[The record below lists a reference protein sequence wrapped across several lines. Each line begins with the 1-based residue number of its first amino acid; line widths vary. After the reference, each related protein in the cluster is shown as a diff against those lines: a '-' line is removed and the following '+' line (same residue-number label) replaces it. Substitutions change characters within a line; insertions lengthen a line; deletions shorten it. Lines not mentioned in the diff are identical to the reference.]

1 MAYNFFNRYIWLID
15 TIRAHGHITFTD
27 ISDLWRDSALND
39 TGERLSE
46 RTFFNHKDA
55 IKDTFGITIKFDK
68 TMGYYLQD
76 EDFDTDGIRSW
87 LLASLSVNN
96 TLTEGTDMR
105 SRILFEREPSGEKYL
120 SSVIRAMR
128 EGKQLEISYRKFK
141 DDEART
147 FDICPFALKIFKQ
160 RWYLIGGKNSKDLEP
175 HIYAL
180 DRVEY
185 LQQTRRDFKMP
196 DKFDAEDYFAG
207 YFGIVVDKN
216 ERPQRIVLK
225 VYSKQRQYFR
235 TLPLHK
241 SQKEVEIQP
250 DYSIF
255 EYWMAPTWDLDMDL
269 MQYADEVEVMEPEC
283 LRDEIIDHA
292 WCMLDAYKET

>member
-39 TGERLSE
+39 TKDKMSE
-46 RTFFNHKDA
+46 RTFFNHKKA
-55 IKDTFGITIKFDK
+55 IKETFGIDIKFDK
-68 TMGYYLQD
+68 VLGYYLD
-76 EDFDTDGIRSW
+76 DDNFEAEDIKSW

-96 TLTEGTDMR
+96 TLTEGADLR
-105 SRILFEREPSGEKYL
+105 SRILFEREPSGEKYI

-128 EGKQLEISYRKFK
+128 EGKQVEISYRKFK

-225 VYSKQRQYFR
+225 VYNKQRQYFR

>member
-1 MAYNFFNRYIWLID
+1 MAKNFFNRYIWLID

-39 TGERLSE
+39 TKDKMSE
-46 RTFFNHKDA
+46 RTFFNHKKA
-55 IKDTFGITIKFDK
+55 IKETFGIDIKFDK
-68 TMGYYLQD
+68 VLGYYLD
-76 EDFDTDGIRSW
+76 DDNFEAEDIKSW

-96 TLTEGTDMR
+96 TLTEGADLR
-105 SRILFEREPSGEKYL
+105 SRILFEREPSGEKYI

-128 EGKQLEISYRKFK
+128 EGKQVEISYRKFK

-147 FDICPFALKIFKQ
+147 FDVCPFALKIFKQ

-241 SQKEVEIQP
+241 SQKEVDIQP

-269 MQYADEVEVMEPEC
+269 MQYADEVEVLEPEC

>member
-39 TGERLSE
+39 TKDKMSE
-46 RTFFNHKDA
+46 RTFFNHKKA
-55 IKDTFGITIKFDK
+55 IKETFGIDIKFDK
-68 TMGYYLQD
+68 VLGYYLD
-76 EDFDTDGIRSW
+76 DNNFEAEDIKSW

-96 TLTEGTDMR
+96 TLTEGADLR
-105 SRILFEREPSGEKYL
+105 SRILFEREPSGEKYI

-128 EGKQLEISYRKFK
+128 EGKQVEISYRKFK

-147 FDICPFALKIFKQ
+147 FDVCPFALKIFKQ

-269 MQYADEVEVMEPEC
+269 MQYADEVEVLEPEC

>member
-1 MAYNFFNRYIWLID
+1 MAKNFFNRYIWLID

-39 TGERLSE
+39 TKDKMSE
-46 RTFFNHKDA
+46 RTFFNHKKA
-55 IKDTFGITIKFDK
+55 IKETFGIDIKFDK
-68 TMGYYLQD
+68 VLGYYLD
-76 EDFDTDGIRSW
+76 DDNFEAEDIKSW

-96 TLTEGTDMR
+96 TLTEGADLR
-105 SRILFEREPSGEKYL
+105 SRILFEREPSGEKYI

-128 EGKQLEISYRKFK
+128 EGKQVEISYRKFK

-147 FDICPFALKIFKQ
+147 FDVCPFALKIFKQ

-241 SQKEVEIQP
+241 SQKEVDIQP

-269 MQYADEVEVMEPEC
+269 MQYADEVEVLEPES

>member
-39 TGERLSE
+39 TKDKMSE
-46 RTFFNHKDA
+46 RTFFNHKKA
-55 IKDTFGITIKFDK
+55 IKETFGIDIKFDK
-68 TMGYYLQD
+68 VLGYYLD
-76 EDFDTDGIRSW
+76 DDNFEAEDIKSW

-96 TLTEGTDMR
+96 TLTEGADLR
-105 SRILFEREPSGEKYL
+105 SRILFEREPSGEKYI

-128 EGKQLEISYRKFK
+128 EGKQVEISYRKFK

-147 FDICPFALKIFKQ
+147 FDVCPFALKIFKH

-241 SQKEVEIQP
+241 SQREVEIQP